1 MAFFCPFLLCPQDVQ
16 DKEGRYPV
24 KDTFSTFD
32 PLINFIFYLGAFLF
46 GMLWVHPAFLACSFL
61 LSCAYYLTIKGRKG
75 WKMILGVLPVFVMIA
90 VINPLFN
97 LQGEHVIFTYMNGRP
112 YTFEALCYGIAL
124 GAMFVSVL
132 MWFASYSAVMTSDKF
147 LYLFGKIAPSISLVL
162 TMILR
167 LVPEYQKKI
176 TQISAARKCIGK
188 SGDAGNVTEK
198 AENGL
203 TLVSALTSWALEG
216 GIVTADSMR
225 SRGYGSGK
233 RTTFSIYRME
243 WRDKVLMVVF
253 VILMTVILGCS
264 FMGGAEASYTPGIE
278 VTGFDNPYCVMGTI
292 AYFVFL
298 AIPTV
303 INLVEVMVWRIL
315 RSKI

>member
-1 MAFFCPFLLCPQDVQ
+1 M
-16 DKEGRYPV
+16 
-24 KDTFSTFD
+24 KDTFSSFN
-32 PLINFIFYLGAFLF
+32 PIINFIFYLGAFLF
-46 GMLWVHPAFLACSFL
+46 GMLWIHPAFLTCSFI
-61 LSCAYYLTIKGRKG
+61 LSCSYYVTIKGRKG
-75 WKMILGVLPVFVMIA
+75 YKMVLGVLPVFVMIA
-90 VINPLFN
+90 ILNPVFN
-97 LQGEHVIFTYMNGRP
+97 LQGEHVLFTYMNGRP
-112 YTFEALCYGIAL
+112 YTLEALYYGIAL

-147 LYLFGKIAPSISLVL
+147 LYLFGKIAPSISLIL

-176 TQISAARKCIGK
+176 VQIGAARKCIGK
-188 SGDAGNVTEK
+188 SGDAGTAMEK

-233 RTTFSIYRME
+233 RTTFSIYRFE
-243 WRDKVLMVVF
+243 WRDKVLLVIMI
-253 VILMTVILGCS
+253 ILMTVVMICS
-264 FMGGAEASYTPGIE
+264 IMGGTDTSYIP
-278 VTGFDNPYCVMGTI
+278 VVQVAKLNNPYCAMGVI
-292 AYFVFL
+292 AYFALL

-315 RSKI
+315 RSRI